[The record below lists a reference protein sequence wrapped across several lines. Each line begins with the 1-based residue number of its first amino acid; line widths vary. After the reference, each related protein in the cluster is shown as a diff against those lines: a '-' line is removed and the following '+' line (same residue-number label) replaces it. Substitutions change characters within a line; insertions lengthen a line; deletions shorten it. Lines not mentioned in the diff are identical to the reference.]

1 MKDFVIDSNLGFCI
15 RQSNNLL
22 VVEGDEKF
30 DFIQRQ
36 FVNISFSHSD
46 GVDFILH
53 SQTCQFCQ
61 RVVNSMSD
69 NSSFLY
75 SYIFKKDTFEDLM
88 PSKLF
93 NPLYV

>member
-1 MKDFVIDSNLGFCI
+1 MKDFVINSDLGFCI

-22 VVEGDEKF
+22 VVESDEKF
-30 DFIQRQ
+30 EFVQRQ
-36 FVNISFSHSD
+36 YVNISFSHSD
-46 GVDFILH
+46 GVDFVLH
-53 SQTCQFCQ
+53 GQEYQFCQ
-61 RVVNSMSD
+61 RVVNSISD

-75 SYIFKKDTFEDLM
+75 SYIFKKDTFELPM